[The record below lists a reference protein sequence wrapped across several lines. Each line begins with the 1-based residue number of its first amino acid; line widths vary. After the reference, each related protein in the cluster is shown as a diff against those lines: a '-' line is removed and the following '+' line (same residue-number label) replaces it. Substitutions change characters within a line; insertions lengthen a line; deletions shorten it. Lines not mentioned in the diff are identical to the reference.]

1 MKVKTSAHL
10 TSKLPHG
17 VESFSPNISKS
28 LVSGSGRQLAKLP
41 YIILD
46 NHISKPEALHLL
58 GRVVYNV
65 RRPLEC
71 YVPSRTSICASPHSL
86 GVCNTTESSISGSS
100 TPNPAFAITAQDVYP
115 NYDASLFVLPNL
127 PLSVSESTSAT
138 LSAKSNYS
146 SRTQS
151 LLSSLLGLSF
161 SLQKAASKTFMLN
174 AKVLRVLSLN
184 QHSEVFSKLM
194 GFYGKEIKRALK
206 KAGGTMYFVVGV
218 KISTDATM
226 ETREEDQRSVAGKV
240 MLNATQL
247 AGLGTQATS
256 GIELGQVLNG
266 RDVQKELESAT
277 TEDVMGERA
286 FAMEYCC
293 VQLRRKLEFAASK
306 RDEEWARI
314 SALALEAQEKL
325 DMEYQLELER
335 ASSMTPAQLLQ
346 ERYSAIAKMVP
357 GDSSWHKE
365 LEKKKLAEQ
374 VARAKW
380 FNSGREDR
388 SDTDLGRDLL
398 VDQENAR
405 RRLRIFTYPYGTYPY
420 ETYEE
425 IDNTRYTYSLAPK
438 QAAPEP
444 LPEGVQPPVTSD
456 YQHRRRLEDY
466 SPTPSYGIDEDIEI
480 IPQTYS
486 RKHAAPAASE
496 SPPEPH
502 AHRPFR
508 RRLADYS
515 PSSGIDEDI
524 DIIPQVYSRKHAAPA
539 ASESPPEGYQPPVI
553 SDYQHHRSSRR
564 RLASSSIGEDIDI
577 FSSPRHAAPAASESP
592 PEGDQPVYENLA
604 DSFSDE
610 DDDELEVVLD
620 DEVLLETF
628 DCLG

>member
-86 GVCNTTESSISGSS
+86 GVCNTTESSTSGSS

-115 NYDASLFVLPNL
+115 NYDAALFVLPNL

-266 RDVQKELESAT
+266 RDVHKELESAT

-325 DMEYQLELER
+325 VR
-335 ASSMTPAQLLQ
+335 ASSMTSVQLLQ

-405 RRLRIFTYPYGTYPY
+405 RWLRMFTNSC

-425 IDNTRYTYSLAPK
+425 IDITRRTYSLAPK
-438 QAAPEP
+438 QAAPEA
-444 LPEGVQPPVTSD
+444 LLEGDQPPVTSD
-456 YQHRRRLEDY
+456 YQHRRPLEDY
-466 SPTPSYGIDEDIEI
+466 SPTPCSGIDEDIDI

-539 ASESPPEGYQPPVI
+539 ASESPPEGYQPPVT

-564 RLASSSIGEDIDI
+564 RLASSSTGEDIDI
-577 FSSPRHAAPAASESP
+577 FSFPRHAAPATSEPP
-592 PEGDQPVYENLA
+592 PEGDQPLYENLA